1 MMITFVVIHMMI
13 LYCTR
18 RRHELEKS
26 RELLECGR
34 GPDNPLEKQRYDRVM
49 RRLNS
54 LEMGLLRLDDTIM
67 LMESFWYLCIYLFV
81 YLLMCEINDNMM
93 EW

>member
-1 MMITFVVIHMMI
+1 MMMMMMMITFVVIHMMI

-26 RELLECGR
+26 RELLESGR

-67 LMESFWYLCIYLFV
+67 LMESF
-81 YLLMCEINDNMM
+81 
-93 EW
+93 